1 MHDIAPILT
10 AFALCLAAVPG
21 VIAAVVSFLTRRDV
35 AAQAAKIA
43 EVQKTAESVHDAVN
57 SKMDRL
63 LAVVKTSSHAEG
75 VIEGKA
81 IEKATGQN

>member
-10 AFALCLAAVPG
+10 AFALCLAAIPSI
-21 VIAAVVSFLTRRDV
+21 IAAIVSYKTRVIVVANT
-35 AAQAAKIA
+35 AKI
-43 EVQKTAESVHDAVN
+43 EEVHDAVN

-63 LAVVKTSSHAEG
+63 LSVVKVASHAEG